1 MVKLFP
7 SMLAAA
13 AASLALG
20 LPHETA
26 PRAAWPDGPLVT
38 SGRWIR
44 NASGQNVTY
53 AGVNWPG
60 AADAMLPEGLQF
72 QSIASIVTK
81 IKSVGVNS
89 IRLTYAI
96 QMIDEI
102 YDNGG
107 KDITIEAS
115 FNKALG
121 AANGAKVLKQVLAK
135 NPSFNASTTRLQVGE
150 RAQPGNFPGA
160 KRGE

>member
-1 MVKLFP
+1 MAKLLP
-7 SMLAAA
+7 LLLAAT
-13 AASLALG
+13 SLVLG
-20 LPHETA
+20 LPNEPR
-26 PRAAWPDGPLVT
+26 PRAAWPDGPFVT

-72 QSIASIVTK
+72 QSIATIVTK
-81 IKSVGVNS
+81 IKGVGVNA
-89 IRLTYAI
+89 IRLTYAT

-115 FNKALG
+115 LNKALG
-121 AANGAKVLKQVLAK
+121 AANGAKVLKQILTK
-135 NPSFNASTTRLQVGE
+135 NPSFSASTTRLQVGE
-150 RAQPGNFPGA
+150 RAPLA
-160 KRGE
+160 SRRMLKR